1 MAIDKNEMMEF
12 LKEHLR
18 VNIKVDTE
26 SSYSGDSQYVTITAT
41 LDFDEVEISRT
52 EDSFYIYK
60 S

>member
-1 MAIDKNEMMEF
+1 MAIDKNEMLEF

-18 VNIKVDTE
+18 INIKVDTD
-26 SSYSGDSQYVTITAT
+26 SSYSGDSQYVTVTTTIN
-41 LDFDEVEISRT
+41 LDDEEVSCA